1 MFLSKKVLV
10 VLFKFFIKE
19 SNISQILS
27 SSSLV
32 FKIGDHKHKDTDI
45 HLYICQSVEWHYLLR
60 SSH

>member
-45 HLYICQSVEWHYLLR
+45 HLYICQSVE
-60 SSH
+60 